1 MISCA
6 LVVVDV
12 ERSSCNS
19 EQGQKAGRYV
29 EGGGRRGEERGS
41 GDTWPEGPGLWR
53 RRRRAARR
61 GCNTGR
67 ACTQS
72 RGVPPVGGCRCA
84 ERTHERTHARSR
96 NPIPQIRPSPL
107 SAPRTETASTH
118 TPATASVQ
126 ARVRAGACAPFWV
139 QARGPGAPPL
149 ARMRLSARR
158 CACRRATTPRGA
170 QATACHMGRAQPHA
184 AVNALPDHRAICAAP
199 GHRVSLR
206 TTLQPS
212 AEALVG
218 R

>member
-1 MISCA
+1 M
-6 LVVVDV
+6 
-12 ERSSCNS
+12 SSAAVATASRCKDK
-19 EQGQKAGRYV
+19 Q
-29 EGGGRRGEERGS
+29 GGRREEGGEERKGEA
-41 GDTWPEGPGLWR
+41 GTPGLR
-53 RRRRAARR
+53 GRVYGEGEGRAARR

-96 NPIPQIRPSPL
+96 NPIPKSGPQSWPSPL

-158 CACRRATTPRGA
+158 CACRRAASPRGA
-170 QATACHMGRAQPHA
+170 QGTACHMGRAQPHA

-199 GHRVSLR
+199 GH
-206 TTLQPS
+206 
-212 AEALVG
+212 
-218 R
+218 